1 MKNNYV
7 LLAIVLLLTVSVNAQ
22 FTDDIEGYPVGPLNT
37 YPWDSWDE
45 TPGTADD
52 ISVTDE
58 QSNSGNNSVLI
69 AEGGVIDGLLKLG
82 DKTSDTWGLTFMMYI
97 PSGKSGYFNVQNE
110 ETPGVQWNF
119 HVTFNE
125 GGSSPGVIL
134 FYDASGT
141 NQGPGAILGS
151 GTYPEDTWFEVEF
164 IADMDNFLA
173 RLNVDGALI
182 GNTVYTGN
190 QLGAINFYSNEGG
203 GESNRYYI
211 DDAVFETT
219 VLGVDDFNINAIS
232 AYPNPVQNE
241 LTIATQQRL
250 VERVTFY
257 DVLGKQILQVQPQRA
272 NPSIDTSALP
282 SGIYLAQVVIDGA
295 TKTLKIIK

>member
-97 PSGKSGYFNVQNE
+97 PSGK
-110 ETPGVQWNF
+110 
-119 HVTFNE
+119 
-125 GGSSPGVIL
+125 
-134 FYDASGT
+134 
-141 NQGPGAILGS
+141 
-151 GTYPEDTWFEVEF
+151 
-164 IADMDNFLA
+164 
-173 RLNVDGALI
+173 
-182 GNTVYTGN
+182 
-190 QLGAINFYSNEGG
+190 
-203 GESNRYYI
+203 
-211 DDAVFETT
+211 
-219 VLGVDDFNINAIS
+219 
-232 AYPNPVQNE
+232 
-241 LTIATQQRL
+241 
-250 VERVTFY
+250 
-257 DVLGKQILQVQPQRA
+257 
-272 NPSIDTSALP
+272 
-282 SGIYLAQVVIDGA
+282 
-295 TKTLKIIK
+295 